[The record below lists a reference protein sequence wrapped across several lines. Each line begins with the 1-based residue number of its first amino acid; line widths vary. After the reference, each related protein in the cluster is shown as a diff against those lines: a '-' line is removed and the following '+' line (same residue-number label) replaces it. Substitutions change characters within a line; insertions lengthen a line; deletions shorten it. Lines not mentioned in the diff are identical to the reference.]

1 MKSDT
6 LDQLVDII
14 AGVTGNEPETVVPEA
29 DLEDDLGIVLDEDFT
44 RLIFNI
50 NQKFDIQLDE
60 ESVSEVVST
69 VADLGNIIDEELELG

>member
-6 LDQLVDII
+6 LNQLVDII
-14 AGVTGNEPETVVPEA
+14 AGVTGNEPEMVVPEA
-29 DLEDDLGIVLDEDFT
+29 DLEDDLGVVLEEDFA

-60 ESVSEVVST
+60 NSIGEVVST
-69 VADLGNIIDEELELG
+69 VADLSSIIDEELELG